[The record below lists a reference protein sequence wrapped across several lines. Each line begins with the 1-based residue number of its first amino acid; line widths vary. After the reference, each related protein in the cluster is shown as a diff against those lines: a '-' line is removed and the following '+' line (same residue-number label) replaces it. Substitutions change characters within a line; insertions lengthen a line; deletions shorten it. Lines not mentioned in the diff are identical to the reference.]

1 MTTGAMRT
9 IYNILFLII
18 TAVFISSCSGVK
30 HLKEGQVLYT
40 GAEVKINP
48 DSAKK
53 VPGEKALKTSLEGMT
68 RPEPNKKILGIRY
81 KLFFYNL
88 AGEPKKPKGLRNW
101 IRTKLGEPP
110 VLMSELR
117 LQNNINVLQ
126 SHLISK
132 GYLQAAVTGE
142 TQIKGKTG
150 KAVYTALTKD
160 RYTLNE
166 IKFPP
171 EPTALDNIIR
181 RGSENTLLKKGSY
194 YDIDIFTAERER
206 IDNDLKEKGYF
217 FFNPEFLLMQVDSTI
232 GNHQVNVFVK
242 IKDLTPTEGL
252 KPYRINDINIYPNYN
267 IRRDSSI
274 RMSRPTVHND
284 FNIYDPAHTYKPALF
299 DRLVFFQKDELYNR
313 RDHSLSLNRL
323 VNIGTFRFVKA
334 EFRPIDTLESDLL
347 DANFYLTPQKKRSMS
362 LQLTGTSKSNNF
374 VGSELKLSNTNR
386 NLFRGAEQLTT
397 SIAGGFETQVS
408 GAKTNSYSLSAS
420 ARLTFPRIIAPI
432 NFKSAS
438 NFVPK
443 TNITLGGQLLNRA
456 LYFTMLSGNLEYGY
470 NWKGNSYVDHN
481 LNPFSVTYVHT
492 LKTSDSLQKLLAQV
506 PSLRGNYENQFIFS
520 TNYNFT
526 YSNQFQE
533 KRRNNIYFHG
543 SVETAGNL
551 VNAFL
556 KKNAAGQK
564 TLFNTTVNQF
574 IKLEADFRNFYKINP
589 GLVLAGRANIGYGI
603 PYGNSSVLPY
613 VRQFFAGGSN
623 DIRAFRARSLGPGS
637 YNYEIKPDSSRFF
650 ADQGG
655 DIKMMLNGELRAKLF
670 SVIHGAV
677 FIDAGN
683 IWTSKVDTSRA
694 GSQFKLSNAFNQFAV
709 GGGIGLRVDAT
720 IFVIRFDLATPLRK
734 PWLPAGQ
741 RWVFNDINFGD
752 PSWRKQ
758 NLILNIGIGYPF

>member
-1 MTTGAMRT
+1 MRT
-9 IYNILFLII
+9 IYSISFLLAAAI
-18 TAVFISSCSGVK
+18 TISSCSGVK

-40 GAEVKINP
+40 GAEVRINP

-53 VPGEKALKTSLEGMT
+53 VPGEKTLKSSLEAMT
-68 RPEPNKKILGIRY
+68 RPEPNKKILGMRY

-101 IRTKLGEPP
+101 MRTKLGEPP
-110 VLMSELR
+110 VLMSDLK

-142 TQIKGKTG
+142 AQVKGKTG

-181 RGSENTLLKKGSY
+181 RGAVNTLLKKGSY
-194 YDIDIFTAERER
+194 YDIDVFTAERER

-217 FFNPEFLLMQVDSTI
+217 FFNPDFLLMQVDSTI
-232 GNHQVNVFVK
+232 GNHQANVRVK
-242 IKDLTPTEGL
+242 IKDLTPIEGL

-267 IRRDSSI
+267 IRRDSAI
-274 RMSRPTVHND
+274 RLSKPVVHND
-284 FNIYDPAHTYKPALF
+284 FNIYDRTNTYKPALF
-299 DRLVFFQKDELYNR
+299 DRLIFFQKDELYNR
-313 RDHSLSLNRL
+313 SDHSLSLNRL

-362 LQLTGTSKSNNF
+362 LQVTGTSKSNNF

-397 SIAGGFETQVS
+397 SLAAGFETQVS

-432 NFKSAS
+432 HFKSAS

-456 LYFTMLSGNLEYGY
+456 LYFTMLSGNVEYGY
-470 NWKGNSYVDHN
+470 NWKGNQYVDHN
-481 LNPFSVTYVHT
+481 LNPFAVTYVRT

-526 YSNQFQE
+526 YNNQFQD
-533 KRRNNIYFHG
+533 KQRNNIYFHG

-556 KKNAAGQK
+556 KKNTAGQK

-574 IKLEADFRNFYKINP
+574 IRLEADFRNFYKVNP

-655 DIKMMLNGELRAKLF
+655 DIKMMVNGELRAKLF

-683 IWTSKVDTSRA
+683 IWTSKADTSRA

-741 RWVFNDINFGD
+741 RWVFSDMNFGD

>member
-1 MTTGAMRT
+1 MTKRTMRT
-9 IYNILFLII
+9 IYSISFLIAAAI
-18 TAVFISSCSGVK
+18 TISSCSGVK

-40 GAEVKINP
+40 GAEVRINP

-53 VPGEKALKTSLEGMT
+53 VPGEKALKSALEEMT
-68 RPEPNKKILGIRY
+68 RPEPNKKILGMRY

-101 IRTKLGEPP
+101 MRTKLGEPP
-110 VLMSELR
+110 VLMSDFK

-142 TQIKGKTG
+142 TRVKGKTG

-160 RYTLNE
+160 RYTLNN
-166 IKFPP
+166 IQFPP

-181 RGSENTLLKKGSY
+181 RGAVNTLLKKGSY
-194 YDIDIFTAERER
+194 YDIDVFTAERER

-217 FFNPEFLLMQVDSTI
+217 FFNPDFLLMQVDSTI
-232 GNHQVNVFVK
+232 GDHQVNVRVK

-267 IRRDSSI
+267 IRRDSAI
-274 RMSRPTVHND
+274 RLSKPVIHND
-284 FNIYDPAHTYKPALF
+284 FNIYDRTNTYKPALF

-362 LQLTGTSKSNNF
+362 LQVTGTSKSNNF
-374 VGSELKLSNTNR
+374 IGSELKLSNTNR

-397 SIAGGFETQVS
+397 SLAAGFETQVS
-408 GAKTNSYSLSAS
+408 GAKTNSYSLSAG

-443 TNITLGGQLLNRA
+443 TNITLGAQFLNRA
-456 LYFTMLSGNLEYGY
+456 LYFTMLSGNFEYGY
-470 NWKGNSYVDHN
+470 NWKGNPYVDHN
-481 LNPFSVTYVHT
+481 LNPFSVTYVRT

-520 TNYNFT
+520 TNYRFT
-526 YSNQFQE
+526 YSNQFQD
-533 KRRNNIYFHG
+533 KRRNNIYFQG

-574 IKLEADFRNFYKINP
+574 IKLEADFRDFYKVNP

-741 RWVFNDINFGD
+741 RWVFSDINLGD